1 MHGQQYDTSF
11 LIHEPADVYHA
22 KAREY
27 LSSHQLA
34 DFRKCPLLYWKKRQG
49 LVPDDDRLAYV
60 LGRAAHVLILE
71 GIERFEAEYAVG
83 GPINPKTGNPFG
95 ANTKAY
101 GEWAAA
107 QGKPVLTDTQ
117 FDLITKL
124 AAGVDSHS
132 LAVELFSDGVPEGVV
147 RADYCDLRCQ
157 GRLDYFHP
165 EHGII
170 DLKTCD
176 DLTWF
181 EADARSYGYAHQF
194 AFYRSLVKQATGDE
208 VPVHVIAVEKKEPF
222 RCGVWLVAEQTLAVC
237 QRENEAAIERLKQCE
252 SSGVWPSG
260 YEERRV
266 FDYV

>member
-1 MHGQQYDTSF
+1 MKSTVKQVNMH
-11 LIHEPADVYHA
+11 EA
-22 KAREY
+22 KTH
-27 LSSHQLA
+27 LSSHALA
-34 DFRKCPLLYWKKRQG
+34 DFRKCSLLYWKKKQG
-49 LVPDDDRLAYV
+49 LVPDEDRPAYV

-71 GIERFEAEYAVG
+71 GVERFEAEYAVG

-101 GEWAAA
+101 AEWADA

-117 FDLITKL
+117 FDRITKL
-124 AAGVDSHS
+124 AAGVDSHP

-147 RADYCDLRCQ
+147 RTEYCGLTCQ
-157 GRLDYFHP
+157 GRIDYFNP
-165 EHGII
+165 ERGLI

-181 EADARSYGYAHQF
+181 EADARRYGYAHQF
-194 AFYRSLVKQATGDE
+194 AFYRSLVKQATGED

-222 RCGVWLVAEQTLAVC
+222 RCGVWLVHEQALSIT
-237 QRENEAAIERLKQCE
+237 QGDNEAAIERLKQCVT
-252 SSGVWPSG
+252 SGVWPSG